1 MLKRKRSSVI
11 LFMRIML
18 VVRYDDVT
26 IMHEL
31 FAQVLNNRDLSRAG
45 DLFSLDD
52 QSIVDDLSEVL
63 FKIQELSSD
72 SEFILNGNNQS
83 VVEICINRVTSA
95 IRDTGTIEKHAAPL
109 VALLES
115 CLNHDL
121 RPSNKDE
128 DPPHA
133 KIASEIVNCI
143 FLNYSKKP
151 IMKLLL
157 PVAVKFLHRGNKE
170 LRRNLSSYLS
180 LAANSNADLLA
191 PHIQP
196 IIDSVISGNY
206 VLAKVLPQ
214 IYAVN
219 KEPIHDHVM
228 ALVSLLPLCEKSEKI
243 SLLKLFSLIAKNKP
257 SMLES
262 NLPQFSGCLTIPN
275 CTICVLQIFLDM
287 AVICPLPFTEH
298 LQKMKVVGEQ
308 YPGSLPLVARIL
320 GIVGKLSLER
330 GKECLE
336 YLVAQLTKTDHS
348 CLPVLLK
355 EIKGIT
361 EVFPILLPLFL
372 PDICSHTEGSTST
385 ARWLIQEL
393 KADSSSP
400 HKHQNHVNWTSGGVT
415 TVRVGGSKQDLMVT
429 SAITIATTLSTTTV
443 TSITAPVTKLVTRNI
458 VTGPS
463 RESRGNF
470 ANSRHNLVSV
480 PEQRSLSHLL
490 SNPPMNRS
498 LGRLPMAGGIAVH
511 HSNGRLSSP
520 SGRAVSMTRLSSGSG
535 MNKSLTT
542 LSNRHLLVPHASKV
556 ASGGGV
562 TVTIPVAGTKQKSFS
577 SIPVLEEESYDRMT
591 VSITSSTAKSDF
603 ISEAPSFHPSH
614 SLSVTPATS
623 HSAVTS
629 PSVNGSPEPS
639 SPCSTTAPST
649 ASVYSQTPRMKSS
662 STSVTVITNSGN
674 RSPSG
679 TQRISVF
686 EPSPMRDAIQ
696 HFCKKHLDKIKSF
709 MQHVFVKIPL
719 PVRCT
724 IEERKAKK
732 HAKLHFACQGQGE
745 HCLYTK
751 TYFVMKTKNPRIWI
765 HLMFLA
771 LQARANSALSTRE
784 TSVSSLRNCWDTL
797 KVDNKTFL
805 TLVTSAFPSAKDQD
819 MLIGELRHNR
829 FFDVFEYNGPLKL
842 WGCFL
847 CNHPDRALDFLQG
860 SEPVIEGQ
868 LKEKKAKWKIFRR
881 WRTRY
886 FTLSGAHLSYRGSGK
901 HKDAQPIEVSQI
913 RTVRAISSRGRTIPK
928 AFEIF
933 TNDRIF
939 VLKAKDSKNTEQW
952 VQCLSIALAHS
963 HARVAL

>member
-1 MLKRKRSSVI
+1 
-11 LFMRIML
+11 
-18 VVRYDDVT
+18 
-26 IMHEL
+26 MHEL

-72 SEFILNGNNQS
+72 SEFILNGNDQS

-95 IRDTGTIEKHAAPL
+95 IRDTGTIEKHAVPL

-121 RPSNKDE
+121 CPSNKDE

-151 IMKLLL
+151 IMKHLL

-170 LRRNLSSYLS
+170 LRRNISSYLS

-206 VLAKVLPQ
+206 VLAKALPQ
-214 IYAVN
+214 IYTVN
-219 KEPIHDHVM
+219 KEPIHDHIM
-228 ALVSLLPLCEKSEKI
+228 ALVSLLPVCEKSEKI

-257 SMLES
+257 LMLES
-262 NLPQFSGCLTIPN
+262 NFPQLSGCLTIPN

-287 AVICPLPFTEH
+287 AVTCPLPFTEH
-298 LQKMKVVGEQ
+298 LQKIKSVGQQHPE
-308 YPGSLPLVARIL
+308 SLPLVVRIL

-336 YLVAQLTKTDHS
+336 YLVAQLAKTDHS
-348 CLPVLLK
+348 SLSVLLK
-355 EIKGIT
+355 EIKGIM
-361 EVFPILLPLFL
+361 EVFPVLLPLFL
-372 PDICSHTEGSTST
+372 PDICSHTEGLNSTT
-385 ARWLIQEL
+385 RWLNREL
-393 KADSSSP
+393 KADSSNP
-400 HKHQNHVNWTSGGVT
+400 Q
-415 TVRVGGSKQDLMVT
+415 
-429 SAITIATTLSTTTV
+429 
-443 TSITAPVTKLVTRNI
+443 
-458 VTGPS
+458 
-463 RESRGNF
+463 ESQGNF

-480 PEQRSLSHLL
+480 PEQRPLSHLL
-490 SNPPMNRS
+490 ANPPMNRS
-498 LGRLPMAGGIAVH
+498 LGRLPTTGGIAVH
-511 HSNGRLSSP
+511 HSNGQLCFP
-520 SGRAVSMTRLSSGSG
+520 SGRAVSMTRLNSDSG
-535 MNKSLTT
+535 MNKSLTALT
-542 LSNRHLLVPHASKV
+542 NQHLLVHHASKV
-556 ASGGGV
+556 VSGGL
-562 TVTIPVAGTKQKSFS
+562 TVNTPVAGVKQKSFS
-577 SIPVLEEESYDRMT
+577 SSIPILEEEEGYNRVTAS
-591 VSITSSTAKSDF
+591 VTSSPTKSNS
-603 ISEAPSFHPSH
+603 ISETSSFNPSH
-614 SLSVTPATS
+614 SLSVTPSTS
-623 HSAVTS
+623 HLAVTS
-629 PSVNGSPEPS
+629 VSVSGSPEPS
-639 SPCSTTAPST
+639 SSSSTTAPLT
-649 ASVYSQTPRMKSS
+649 ASMFSQPPRIKSN

-674 RSPSG
+674 QSPSG
-679 TQRISVF
+679 TQ
-686 EPSPMRDAIQ
+686 PPPMWDAIQ

-732 HAKLHFACQGQGE
+732 HAKLHFTCQGQGE

-751 TYFVMKTKNPRIWI
+751 TYFILKTKNPRIWI

-771 LQARANSALSTRE
+771 LQARADLALSTRE

-797 KVDNKTFL
+797 KMDNKTFL

-829 FFDVFEYNGPLKL
+829 FFDVFEYNGLMKL

-847 CNHPDRALDFLQG
+847 CNHPDRALDFLQDN
-860 SEPVIEGQ
+860 EPVIEGQ

-901 HKDAQPIEVSQI
+901 QKDVQPIEVGQI

-939 VLKAKDSKNTEQW
+939 VLKAKDSKSAEQW

>member
-400 HKHQNHVNWTSGGVT
+400 Q
-415 TVRVGGSKQDLMVT
+415 
-429 SAITIATTLSTTTV
+429 
-443 TSITAPVTKLVTRNI
+443 
-458 VTGPS
+458 
-463 RESRGNF
+463 ESRGNF

-562 TVTIPVAGTKQKSFS
+562 TVTIPVAGTKQKSFSS